1 MYDEASGKLRY
12 LDPKTGV
19 HVHMTRHS
27 LIPLRRV
34 SKSQMA
40 ANALVPGASTLF
52 FWRYFKLAR
61 CTSAPMPTISRKS
74 AFGRSSLLQNL
85 FHAHANPS
93 TMRDE
98 IHGMAVFDE
107 CPRHD
112 NLHLNAC
119 TACTASVETW
129 RTPRRHFCC
138 NGGRRKMDHGPG
150 RSRGHHIFPPRNAG
164 GSLVHHYP
172 SKSPDKLLTICQP
185 PVTAQF
191 GKHRVC

>member
-34 SKSQMA
+34 SKSPMA
-40 ANALVPGASTLF
+40 ANALVPGAFWLVRYLF
-52 FWRYFKLAR
+52 GA
-61 CTSAPMPTISRKS
+61 ISSSHVVLLLLCLSRI
-74 AFGRSSLLQNL
+74 GRSSLLQNL
-85 FHAHANPS
+85 FHVHANPS

-98 IHGMAVFDE
+98 SHGMAIFDE

-138 NGGRRKMDHGPG
+138 NGGRRKMDHGAG

-164 GSLVHHYP
+164 GSLVHNYP
-172 SKSPDKLLTICQP
+172 SKSPDILLTIYQP

-191 GKHRVC
+191 WKHRVC

>member
-34 SKSQMA
+34 SKSPMA
-40 ANALVPGASTLF
+40 ANALVPGAFWLVRYLF
-52 FWRYFKLAR
+52 GAVSSSHVVLLLL
-61 CTSAPMPTISRKS
+61 CLSRKS

-85 FHAHANPS
+85 FHVHANPS

-98 IHGMAVFDE
+98 SHGMAIFDE

-119 TACTASVETW
+119 TARLLMKHGGHLGDIFVATEGAEKWTMEQDEVGDIIFFHRETQVGHW
-129 RTPRRHFCC
+129 CIIILQKAPTNCS
-138 NGGRRKMDHGPG
+138 
-150 RSRGHHIFPPRNAG
+150 RSINHP
-164 GSLVHHYP
+164 
-172 SKSPDKLLTICQP
+172 
-185 PVTAQF
+185 
-191 GKHRVC
+191 